1 MIVMTSPSR
10 LNVKKTRD
18 AKVRIR
24 ANAEDD
30 NYIQRVELLYQAFAA
45 SAGSDGAQ
53 HIGVKTLEL
62 YDAQKDRW
70 TGPGEDPMVSYEH
83 QRDIEH
89 LWNLEPLNLKEM
101 GRVSMQLRITDG
113 FDLRHLP
120 TAQDCLG
127 RLALTMFNGYS
138 SLDDFWERLDIPEDV
153 RKRLMVMVYDGLIRE
168 KEIEINAS
176 TNARTKSDLEQER
189 DEFTAKRDG
198 LRIEVLRDL
207 IKRLDEKKRATED
220 VVDIFECEAKIARA
234 YYDIARLENK
244 SGEVLKEYEKKF
256 KKAAMDFKDKVAE
269 RNIFAERDLQWDY
282 IDGTLKKDADTY
294 YEYASQASP
303 DAPGLSEEE
312 SKSLETLRKRFV
324 VLVVPLREMR
334 QKVSDELRSAKQIP
348 EMMNRYIRMVKEATL
363 SGENEFRDLRSLEEL
378 EQRALDA
385 PPDNELDAFLLY
397 AKICLKIEE
406 AIAKALKHI
415 DILQWRTSELRRQNF
430 LNTWDD
436 LGRYD
441 SFDLRELGV
450 AVRSNR
456 SDEEIKMA
464 NIEDKK
470 ATLGGEISELKQA
483 IRRYCEKNNIPVE
496 GQGFI
501 PRPPEEPAGEEGGE
515 EGNTSLHGSALPFFT
530 RNENGEGGE
539 SQDPEA
545 EGGEAPPE
553 APQKDVINNDLEL
566 LGARYLGWEKEQE
579 LKDLEGAEARY
590 NIFKNIE
597 VAIEEAGKWVGPNFY
612 ETDMLQLNIVSRLD
626 KQADVVR
633 ALVALGKKIEAI
645 RDVQSDD
652 AVAALSRFMDLC
664 NAARG
669 YNKGAAQSEE
679 RLLRM
684 VRQIY
689 PNDIEK
695 LEAKFR
701 DKETGT
707 IDAGALLDEIQRFKV
722 NELATAWASQKTIV
736 EDLPEVRKT
745 AEEIRDEFIDNG
757 FEGSDAVHDLTR
769 EAPNVEE
776 TDEGGGKARSKGKGI
791 IPTLLTL
798 ERVLA
803 PDLVRLTDDL
813 QQRSD
818 DNEILLRIDDV
829 VLPEQ
834 MQMVVECEHMLKVIR
849 KYIEVGELIRQIRR
863 LRQLEDAVRIAIE
876 LGVGD

>member
-1 MIVMTSPSR
+1 M
-10 LNVKKTRD
+10 LN
-18 AKVRIR
+18 
-24 ANAEDD
+24 
-30 NYIQRVELLYQAFAA
+30 
-45 SAGSDGAQ
+45 G
-53 HIGVKTLEL
+53 
-62 YDAQKDRW
+62 
-70 TGPGEDPMVSYEH
+70 
-83 QRDIEH
+83 
-89 LWNLEPLNLKEM
+89 
-101 GRVSMQLRITDG
+101 
-113 FDLRHLP
+113 
-120 TAQDCLG
+120 C
-127 RLALTMFNGYS
+127 S
-138 SLDDFWERLDIPEDV
+138 SLEDFWERLDVPEDA
-153 RKRLMVMVYDGLIRE
+153 RKRLMVMVYDGLIRG
-168 KEIEINAS
+168 KEMEINAGA
-176 TNARTKSDLEQER
+176 NARAISDLEKER

-207 IKRLDEKKRATED
+207 IRQLDEKKRATED
-220 VVDIFECEAKIARA
+220 VVDILECEARIARA
-234 YYDIARLENK
+234 YYDIAGLENK

-256 KKAAMDFKDKVAE
+256 KEAAENFKDKVAGSE
-269 RNIFAERDLQWDY
+269 IFAERDSQWAY
-282 IDGTLKKDADTY
+282 IDDILKKKADTY
-294 YEYASQASP
+294 YEYAGQINP
-303 DAPGLSEEE
+303 DAPELSEEE
-312 SKSLETLRKRFV
+312 LKSLKTLHERFV
-324 VLVVPLREMR
+324 TLVEPLREMR
-334 QKVSDELRSAKQIP
+334 QSVSDELRAAKPIA
-348 EMMNRYIRMVKEATL
+348 EKMNRYIRMVKEATL

-397 AKICLKIEE
+397 AKICLKVEE
-406 AIAKALKHI
+406 AIAKALRHI
-415 DILQWRTSELRRQNF
+415 DILQWRTSELRMQNF

-441 SFDLRELGV
+441 SLDLRELGV
-450 AVRSNR
+450 AVQSNR

-464 NIEDKK
+464 NIEDRK
-470 ATLGGEISELKQA
+470 ATLSGEISELKQA
-483 IRRYCEKNNIPVE
+483 IRRYCEKNDIPVE
-496 GQGFI
+496 GQGFM
-501 PRPPEEPAGEEGGE
+501 PRPPEEPAGAEGGEGGEEGGE
-515 EGNTSLHGSALPFFT
+515 EGNISLHGSALPFFAQ
-530 RNENGEGGE
+530 NENGEGGE
-539 SQDPEA
+539 GPEA

-566 LGARYLGWEKEQE
+566 LGARYLGWKKEQE
-579 LKDLEGAEARY
+579 LDDLEGAEARY

-597 VAIEEAGKWVGPNFY
+597 EALNEAGKWVGPNFY
-612 ETDMLQLNIVSRLD
+612 ETDVLQLNIVNWLD
-626 KQADVVR
+626 KQADVIR
-633 ALVALGKKIEAI
+633 ALMALGKKIEAI

-664 NAARG
+664 SAARG

-679 RLLRM
+679 RLLMMTKR
-684 VRQIY
+684 IY

-736 EDLPEVRKT
+736 EDLPEARKT

-769 EAPNVEE
+769 KAPDVEE
-776 TDEGGGKARSKGKGI
+776 AGEDDGRTRSRGRGI

-803 PDLVRLTDDL
+803 PDLVRLSDDL

-818 DNEILLRIDDV
+818 ENEILLRIDDV

-834 MQMVVECEHMLKVIR
+834 MQLVVECEHMLKVIR
-849 KYIEVGELIRQIRR
+849 KYVEVGELIRQIRR
-863 LRQLEDAVRIAIE
+863 LRQLQEAVRIALE